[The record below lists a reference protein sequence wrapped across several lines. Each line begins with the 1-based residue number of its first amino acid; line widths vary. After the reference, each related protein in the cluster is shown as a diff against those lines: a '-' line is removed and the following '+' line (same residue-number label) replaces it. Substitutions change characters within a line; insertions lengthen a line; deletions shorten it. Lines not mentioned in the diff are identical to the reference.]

1 MSSNTE
7 TQIINAVQ
15 LPKEKKP
22 KLSAKYAKFQEFG
35 YSLVQS
41 LHASGSLS
49 TEGLESSYAQLKLF
63 DGADVQTAFYEQMF
77 SQFKETGKVMRKF
90 VAQRNKPPK
99 VVKSRAKKTD
109 DGAPKEKKERRPRA
123 KKTTNVVADTAND
136 LIGELVAAANEVPVE
151 TAAPSEK
158 KASKPRAKKTVAP
171 VVEVAAPIAA
181 PVAAPVAEVA
191 APIAAPVAAPVAEV
205 AAPVVEVA
213 APVVAEKKAANK
225 PRAKK
230 ATTPTKETAQ
240 VEVPAAPKKASKP
253 RAKKTEKVAVEVAP
267 ITMTDELEEEEIS
280 TQEIVINGT
289 TYLLDD
295 SNNLYSIESHAEIG
309 TYNPETRA
317 ISHAA

>member
-1 MSSNTE
+1 MSANTE

-158 KASKPRAKKTVAP
+158 KVSKPRAKKTVTAP
-171 VVEVAAPIAA
+171 VVEVAAPIVA
-181 PVAAPVAEVA
+181 PVVEVA
-191 APIAAPVAAPVAEV
+191 VQV

-230 ATTPTKETAQ
+230 AVATTPTKETAE

-253 RAKKTEKVAVEVAP
+253 RAKKAEKVAVEVAP

>member
-158 KASKPRAKKTVAP
+158 KVSKPRAKKTVAAP
-171 VVEVAAPIAA
+171 VVEVAAQ
-181 PVAAPVAEVA
+181 VAAPVVEVA
-191 APIAAPVAAPVAEV
+191 AQV

-230 ATTPTKETAQ
+230 DTTPTKETAQ

-253 RAKKTEKVAVEVAP
+253 RAKKAEKVAVEVAP

>member
-158 KASKPRAKKTVAP
+158 KASKPRAKKTVAAP
-171 VVEVAAPIAA
+171 VVEVAAPIVA
-181 PVAAPVAEVA
+181 PVVEVA
-191 APIAAPVAAPVAEV
+191 VQV

-230 ATTPTKETAQ
+230 DTTPTKESAQ
-240 VEVPAAPKKASKP
+240 VEIPAAPKKASKP
-253 RAKKTEKVAVEVAP
+253 RAKKAEKVAVEVAP

>member
-1 MSSNTE
+1 MSANTE

-158 KASKPRAKKTVAP
+158 KASKPRAKKTVTA
-171 VVEVAAPIAA
+171 VVEVAAPI
-181 PVAAPVAEVA
+181 VAPVAEVA
-191 APIAAPVAAPVAEV
+191 APV

-230 ATTPTKETAQ
+230 DTTPTKESAQ

>member
-158 KASKPRAKKTVAP
+158 KVSKPRAKKTVAAP
-171 VVEVAAPIAA
+171 VVEVAAQ
-181 PVAAPVAEVA
+181 VAAAVVEVA
-191 APIAAPVAAPVAEV
+191 APV

-230 ATTPTKETAQ
+230 DTTPTKESAQ

-253 RAKKTEKVAVEVAP
+253 RAKKAEKVAVEVAP

>member
-1 MSSNTE
+1 MSANTE

-41 LHASGSLS
+41 LHATGSLS

-171 VVEVAAPIAA
+171 VVETV
-181 PVAAPVAEVA
+181 VEVA
-191 APIAAPVAAPVAEV
+191 PAAVEV
-205 AAPVVEVA
+205 AAPVVEV
-213 APVVAEKKAANK
+213 APVVAEKKAANN

-230 ATTPTKETAQ
+230 DAATTPTKDTAQ
-240 VEVPAAPKKASKP
+240 VEVPSAPKKASKP
-253 RAKKTEKVAVEVAP
+253 RAKKAEKVAVEVAP

-280 TQEIVINGT
+280 TQEIIINGT

>member
-1 MSSNTE
+1 MSANTE

-171 VVEVAAPIAA
+171 VVEVAAPIVA
-181 PVAAPVAEVA
+181 PVVEVA
-191 APIAAPVAAPVAEV
+191 VQV

-230 ATTPTKETAQ
+230 DTTPTKESAQ
-240 VEVPAAPKKASKP
+240 VEIPAAPKKASKP
-253 RAKKTEKVAVEVAP
+253 RAKKAEKVAVEVAP

>member
-1 MSSNTE
+1 
-7 TQIINAVQ
+7 
-15 LPKEKKP
+15 
-22 KLSAKYAKFQEFG
+22 
-35 YSLVQS
+35 
-41 LHASGSLS
+41 
-49 TEGLESSYAQLKLF
+49 
-63 DGADVQTAFYEQMF
+63 MF

-99 VVKSRAKKTD
+99 VVKSRAKKTA

-171 VVEVAAPIAA
+171 VVETVVEVAAQ
-181 PVAAPVAEVA
+181 VAAPVVEVA
-191 APIAAPVAAPVAEV
+191 AQV

-213 APVVAEKKAANK
+213 APVAEKKAAGK

-230 ATTPTKETAQ
+230 DAATTPKKESEQ
-240 VEVPAAPKKASKP
+240 VDVPAAPKKASKP
-253 RAKKTEKVAVEVAP
+253 RAKKAEKVAVEVAP

>member
-1 MSSNTE
+1 MSANTE

-158 KASKPRAKKTVAP
+158 KVSKPRAKKTVTAP
-171 VVEVAAPIAA
+171 VVEVAAPIVA
-181 PVAAPVAEVA
+181 PVVEVA
-191 APIAAPVAAPVAEV
+191 AQV

-230 ATTPTKETAQ
+230 DTTPTKETAQ

-253 RAKKTEKVAVEVAP
+253 RAKKAEKVAVEVAP

>member
-1 MSSNTE
+1 MSANTE

-158 KASKPRAKKTVAP
+158 KVSKPRAKKTVTAP
-171 VVEVAAPIAA
+171 VVEVAAPIVA
-181 PVAAPVAEVA
+181 PVVEVA
-191 APIAAPVAAPVAEV
+191 VQV

-230 ATTPTKETAQ
+230 DTTPTKETAH

>member
-41 LHASGSLS
+41 LHATGSLS
-49 TEGLESSYAQLKLF
+49 NEGLESSYAQLKLF

-99 VVKSRAKKTD
+99 VVKSRAKKTA

-171 VVEVAAPIAA
+171 V
-181 PVAAPVAEVA
+181 AEVA
-191 APIAAPVAAPVAEV
+191 APVVEVAAQV

-213 APVVAEKKAANK
+213 APVVEVAEKKAAGK

-230 ATTPTKETAQ
+230 DAATTPKKDAATTPKKESEQ
-240 VEVPAAPKKASKP
+240 VDVPAAPKKASKP
-253 RAKKTEKVAVEVAP
+253 RAKKAEKVAVEVAP

>member
-171 VVEVAAPIAA
+171 VVEVA
-181 PVAAPVAEVA
+181 
-191 APIAAPVAAPVAEV
+191 PVAEV

-213 APVVAEKKAANK
+213 APVAAPVAEKKAAGK

-230 ATTPTKETAQ
+230 DAATTPKKESEQ
-240 VEVPAAPKKASKP
+240 VDVPAAPKKASKP
-253 RAKKTEKVAVEVAP
+253 RAKKAEKVAVEVAP

>member
-1 MSSNTE
+1 MSANTE

-158 KASKPRAKKTVAP
+158 KVSKPRAKKTVAP
-171 VVEVAAPIAA
+171 VVEVAAPIVA
-181 PVAAPVAEVA
+181 PVVEVA
-191 APIAAPVAAPVAEV
+191 APIVAPVVEV

-213 APVVAEKKAANK
+213 APVVTEKKAANK

-230 ATTPTKETAQ
+230 DTTPTKESAQ

-253 RAKKTEKVAVEVAP
+253 RAKKAEKVAVEVAP

>member
-1 MSSNTE
+1 MSANTE

-158 KASKPRAKKTVAP
+158 KASKPRAKKTVAAP
-171 VVEVAAPIAA
+171 VVEVAAPIVA
-181 PVAAPVAEVA
+181 PVVEVA
-191 APIAAPVAAPVAEV
+191 VQV

-230 ATTPTKETAQ
+230 DTTPTKESAQ

-253 RAKKTEKVAVEVAP
+253 RAKKAEKVAVEVAP